1 MIPYI
6 KFYLQLLC
14 RILHCFSDTAT
25 ERFSHSLMCFPKD
38 TAIISYRRLLSW
50 FQFSFVLFERYLLYF
65 YTSKNL
71 MNFWIHWSTSISWIL
86 CLSFNITKW
95 FNWLIL
101 RQRIDPKFP
110 NDLIDFFFNWFFF
123 FVPSNFPKLHIRVL
137 LIHYINIQFCFN
149 NIFYFYSLVTILILK
164 GAIGTILILN
174 VGCAKLRWNAFSYY
188 SKNATLPFL
197 GLIVEIKTS
206 REYKQCR
213 YLIAEYLCRKNWK
226 YFPSAKI

>member
-110 NDLIDFFFNWFFF
+110 NDVIDFFFNWFF
-123 FVPSNFPKLHIRVL
+123 SS
-137 LIHYINIQFCFN
+137 
-149 NIFYFYSLVTILILK
+149 SLVIPQNYISEYFWFTTLIFNFVSTIFSTSICLLQFWFSK
-164 GAIGTILILN
+164 EQLARFWSSTLVVPNYAEMLLAITQKMLL
-174 VGCAKLRWNAFSYY
+174 CL
-188 SKNATLPFL
+188 FL
-197 GLIVEIKTS
+197 D
-206 REYKQCR
+206 
-213 YLIAEYLCRKNWK
+213 
-226 YFPSAKI
+226 